1 MKAFFLAACFALSS
15 FAFAAPQ
22 TGRPAPDFTAKG
34 ADGKTYRLQ
43 DFKDKN
49 IVVLEWFNKD
59 CPYVKKYY
67 DSKTMQKLQKEAT
80 AKGVVWLTITSSKKG
95 KEGFLTEK
103 TGAAVRSEK
112 GMNNTALLLDGN
124 SEVAKLY
131 AARTTPHMFVIDKKG
146 LLAYQGAIDDQPS
159 ANPKSLEKAKN
170 YVEAALLSVEKGQPV
185 AESSTT
191 PYGCSVKY

>member
-1 MKAFFLAACFALSS
+1 MKALIFAAVFVLSS
-15 FAFAAPQ
+15 FAFAAPE
-22 TGRPAPDFTAKG
+22 TGKPAPDFSVKG
-34 ADGKTYRLQ
+34 ADGKTYSLKE
-43 DFKDKN
+43 FKDK

-59 CPYVKKYY
+59 CPFVKKYY

-80 AKGVVWLTITSSKKG
+80 AKGVVWLTIASSQKG

-103 TGAAVRSEK
+103 TGTAVRSDK
-112 GMNNTALLLDGN
+112 GMNNTALLLDGG
-124 SEVAKLY
+124 SEVARMY
-131 AARTTPHMFVIDKKG
+131 AAKTTPHMFVIDKKG

-159 ANPKSLEKAKN
+159 ANPKTLDKAKN

-185 AESSTT
+185 AEASTT